1 MSELQTRIQGGMWT
15 LAVICAVLAAGGLI
29 GLDRAAAQWIATLPG
44 DGPRALH
51 DGLELLDLATLKNNS
66 TFLLGTILL
75 MVAAALLVLRSTRP
89 MGWTMLYI
97 GAVQFV
103 STVIADLAK
112 PQFGRFRP
120 AEALADPGAADLW
133 FVGGNSFPSGHTA
146 FYAGLFFPLMLVFPR
161 WWPLFT
167 IVPFFVA
174 AERIVSN
181 DHYLSDV
188 SASLALAALLT
199 VALTAILRRAG

>member
-1 MSELQTRIQGGMWT
+1 MTELQTRLLRAMWT
-15 LAVICAVLAAGGLI
+15 LAAVCAVLAAAGLV
-29 GLDRAAAQWIATLPG
+29 GLDKAVASWVATLPG
-44 DGPRALH
+44 KGGVLH
-51 DGLELLDLATLKNNS
+51 DGVALLDLATLKNNS
-66 TFLLGTILL
+66 TFLLGPILL

-97 GAVQFV
+97 GSVQFV
-103 STVIADLAK
+103 STVVADLAK

-120 AEALADPGAADLW
+120 SEALADPGGADLW

-167 IVPFFVA
+167 IVPLFVA
-174 AERIVSN
+174 AQRIVSN

-188 SASLALAALLT
+188 GASFTLAALTTVALAA
-199 VALTAILRRAG
+199 ILRKAQ